1 MAKKALTGLVI
12 AFAAYYLV
20 TEPAGAAD
28 AVSGAGAAVGE
39 AFDSVVTF
47 FTELFS

>member
-1 MAKKALTGLVI
+1 MAKKVLTGLVI

-20 TEPAGAAD
+20 TEPEGAAD
-28 AVSGAGAAVGE
+28 AVSGAGEAVAD
-39 AFDSVVTF
+39 AFDSIVTF